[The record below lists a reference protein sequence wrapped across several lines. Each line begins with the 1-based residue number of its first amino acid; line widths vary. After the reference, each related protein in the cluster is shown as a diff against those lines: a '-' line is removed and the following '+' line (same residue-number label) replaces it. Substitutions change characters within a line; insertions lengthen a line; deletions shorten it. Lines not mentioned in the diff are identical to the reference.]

1 MVCILQQKSD
11 IMYIEMSAF
20 YNSFTLTSNEN
31 RTLNIITGSSRY
43 QPLSRVTV
51 PPVDPW
57 GPGSYRASVSA
68 CVRMRNEEQGPVP
81 QAERP
86 SSPPPLHPEIRRSS
100 AAAGRNDREDERA
113 GRLSAAD
120 PSRRGWH
127 KNPDKWPSLKWRA
140 GASGFFLFCFSL
152 YRVRVFFFLKWLS
165 GFMNRCS
172 EQICAHTDSAERVV
186 KRSVILSCCTVVG
199 F

>member
-11 IMYIEMSAF
+11 IMCIEMSAF

-31 RTLNIITGSSRY
+31 RTLNIISGTSLKLGSSRY

-51 PPVDPW
+51 RPVDPW
-57 GPGSYRASVSA
+57 GPASYRAPMSA
-68 CVRMRNEEQGPVP
+68 CVRMRNEEQGPGP

-86 SSPPPLHPEIRRSS
+86 HPHPEIRRSS
-100 AAAGRNDREDERA
+100 ATAGRNDREDERA

-127 KNPDKWPSLKWRA
+127 KNPDKWPSLRWRA
-140 GASGFFLFCFSL
+140 GAAGFFLFCFFL
-152 YRVRVFFFLKWLS
+152 YRVRVFFLKSGCLVLWTDVLS
-165 GFMNRCS
+165 RFALTLTALQ
-172 EQICAHTDSAERVV
+172 E
-186 KRSVILSCCTVVG
+186 
-199 F
+199 

>member
-31 RTLNIITGSSRY
+31 RTLNIIPGSSRY

-86 SSPPPLHPEIRRSS
+86 SSPPLPSTRRSG
-100 AAAGRNDREDERA
+100 APPPLRA
-113 GRLSAAD
+113 ETT
-120 PSRRGWH
+120 
-127 KNPDKWPSLKWRA
+127 
-140 GASGFFLFCFSL
+140 
-152 YRVRVFFFLKWLS
+152 VR
-165 GFMNRCS
+165 MS
-172 EQICAHTDSAERVV
+172 EQDA
-186 KRSVILSCCTVVG
+186 
-199 F
+199 